1 VNRRLA
7 LALGAFTLLSTLAT
21 QAADA
26 RPGRGG
32 RGGGGGIRIG
42 GGGSVRFSG
51 GGGVR
56 IGGGRSSG
64 GVTVQTSPRGGG
76 SWRPRGWSVGGRV
89 VVGGGV
95 YVGRPWYPRYY
106 RPYYGATYVPS
117 YYDGAYYGGGY
128 YPVAPA
134 QGPGVVAVAPAYAP
148 ELPKLALGVF
158 AGGVSVEGI
167 EESSDLGLLGRFRL
181 GNGGLLV
188 EGEIGK
194 QSYANDLRIDRRLG
208 ASLIWEI
215 GAQNRFAPYVLGGL
229 GVQQADVA
237 GTYESTQ
244 NFGELGVGIR
254 YAITPRFHIAADV
267 RAGSRATISS
277 DTPMT
282 DAAAR
287 LIAPPSSDSGETE
300 SYARSRI
307 SALIYF

>member
-1 VNRRLA
+1 MNRRLA

-32 RGGGGGIRIG
+32 GGGVRIG

-117 YYDGAYYGGGY
+117 YYDGAYDGGGY

>member
-1 VNRRLA
+1 MNRRLA

-32 RGGGGGIRIG
+32 GIR
-42 GGGSVRFSG
+42 VTG

-56 IGGGRSSG
+56 FGGGRSSG
-64 GVTVQTSPRGGG
+64 GVTVQSGPRGGG
-76 SWRPRGWSVGGRV
+76 GRVRPWSVGGRV

-106 RPYYGATYVPS
+106 RPWYAGSYVPS
-117 YYDGAYYGGGY
+117 YYGYDGGGYYGGGY

-134 QGPGVVAVAPAYAP
+134 QGPGVVAVAPAFAP
-148 ELPKLALGVF
+148 ALPRLALGVF

-167 EESSDLGLLGRFRL
+167 DESSDLGLLGRFRL
-181 GNGGLLV
+181 GNGGLMV

-215 GAQNRFAPYVLGGL
+215 GAENRFAPYVLGGL

-254 YAITPRFHIAADV
+254 YAITPRFHLAADV

-287 LIAPPSSDSGETE
+287 LIAPPSSESGETE

>member
-1 VNRRLA
+1 MNRRLA

-32 RGGGGGIRIG
+32 GVRVSGGGRAGGGIR
-42 GGGSVRFSG
+42 VTG

-56 IGGGRSSG
+56 FGGGRSSG

-117 YYDGAYYGGGY
+117 YYDGAYDGGGY

-148 ELPKLALGVF
+148 ELPRLALGVF

-167 EESSDLGLLGRFRL
+167 DESSDLGLLGRFRL
-181 GNGGLLV
+181 GNGGLMV

-215 GAQNRFAPYVLGGL
+215 GAENRFAPYVLGGL

-254 YAITPRFHIAADV
+254 YAITPRFHLAADV

-287 LIAPPSSDSGETE
+287 LIAPPSSESGETE